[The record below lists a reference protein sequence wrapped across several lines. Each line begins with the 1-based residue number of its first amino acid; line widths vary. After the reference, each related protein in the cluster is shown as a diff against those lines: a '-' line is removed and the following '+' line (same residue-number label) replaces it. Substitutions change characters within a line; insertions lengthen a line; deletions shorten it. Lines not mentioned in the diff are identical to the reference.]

1 MIVPVEVLLKVW
13 VLVMVSRGP
22 RGGSGQ
28 NHLDGA
34 DEGADE
40 VLVMETMLAATV
52 IDVGGCW

>member
-1 MIVPVEVLLKVW
+1 MPVEVLLKVW